1 MELHEKID
9 GIKAKVLHTLRCRID
24 GASLKELKQIA
35 EILKILADDSNLYL
49 KMLAELSG
57 KGMALGKKE
66 ETPTAEKHYRYKKTG
81 EVYNGQIYVNGEC
94 CTDGNGNEIIYS

>member
-1 MELHEKID
+1 MELHEKINN
-9 GIKAKVLHTLRCRID
+9 IKAKVLNALEEKIDDAHIGRLR
-24 GASLKELKQIA
+24 EIA

-66 ETPTAEKHYRYKKTG
+66 EIPTADTADTE
-81 EVYNGQIYVNGEC
+81 
-94 CTDGNGNEIIYS
+94 

>member
-1 MELHEKID
+1 MELHEKIN
-9 GIKAKVLHTLRCRID
+9 KAKEKVLKALENKID
-24 GASLKELKQIA
+24 EGAHLEELKQIA

-66 ETPTAEKHYRYKKTG
+66 ETPTADTADTE
-81 EVYNGQIYVNGEC
+81 
-94 CTDGNGNEIIYS
+94 

>member
-1 MELHEKID
+1 MELHEKIN
-9 GIKAKVLHTLRCRID
+9 KAKEKVLNALENKID
-24 GASLKELKQIA
+24 EGAHFEELKQIA

-66 ETPTAEKHYRYKKTG
+66 ETPTTDTAE
-81 EVYNGQIYVNGEC
+81 
-94 CTDGNGNEIIYS
+94 

>member
-1 MELHEKID
+1 MELHEKIN
-9 GIKAKVLHTLRCRID
+9 GIKVKVLNTLEGKID
-24 GASLKELKQIA
+24 EGSNLEELKQIS

-66 ETPTAEKHYRYKKTG
+66 ETPTADTADTE
-81 EVYNGQIYVNGEC
+81 
-94 CTDGNGNEIIYS
+94 